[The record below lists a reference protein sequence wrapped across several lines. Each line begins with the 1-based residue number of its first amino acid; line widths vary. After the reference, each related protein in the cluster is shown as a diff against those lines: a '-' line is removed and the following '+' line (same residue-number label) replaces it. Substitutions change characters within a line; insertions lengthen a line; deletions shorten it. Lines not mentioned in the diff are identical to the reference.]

1 MIRKNAAPSR
11 PDTDSTGNPSRA
23 QAGHGFPT
31 FVAGALRPAFI
42 WEHPD
47 LATVTSQSSSAT
59 IDQFGRYV
67 MPNYRRYPVCLVR
80 GEGSWVWDAEG
91 NRYLDFFPGWG
102 CSLLGHCPPRVVEAV
117 REQVGQLI
125 HLPNTWYIEAQGA
138 FAQALSERSFH
149 GQCFF
154 CNSGTEANEAAI
166 KLARVYGSASGRYK
180 IVTAEGGFHGR
191 TYAAL
196 TATAQPKYHA
206 GFEPMV
212 PGFVYIPFDDLDA
225 VARVLDAETAAV
237 MVEPIQGEGGI
248 NIPSAGYLPG
258 LRKLC
263 DERGVL
269 LILDEVQT
277 GMGRTGEWFAFQHTP
292 IVPDVLTCAK
302 ALAGGVAAGVMMA
315 SAAVASAFRPGM
327 HASTFGGNP
336 LACRAGLATV
346 ETIEQDGLL
355 HRAKSIGARF
365 QGHFESIRAERPE
378 LVRAVR
384 ILGTMIGLELSTDA
398 AGVVSSCLERRLL
411 INATHGH
418 VVRLLPA
425 LTISDEQID
434 EGCGV
439 LADVLRHTAAN

>member
-1 MIRKNAAPSR
+1 LAHV
-11 PDTDSTGNPSRA
+11 A
-23 QAGHGFPT
+23 Q
-31 FVAGALRPAFI
+31 
-42 WEHPD
+42 
-47 LATVTSQSSSAT
+47 QSSEET
-59 IDQFGRYV
+59 IARFDRYV
-67 MPNYRRYPVCLVR
+67 VPNYRRYPVCLVR

-91 NRYLDFFPGWG
+91 QRYLDFFPGWG
-102 CSLLGHCPPRVVEAV
+102 CNILGHCPTRVVEAV

-125 HLPNTWYIEAQGA
+125 HVPNTWYIEAQGA

-149 GQCFF
+149 GQAFF
-154 CNSGTEANEAAI
+154 CNSGAEANEAAI
-166 KLARVYGSASGRYK
+166 KLARAHGSASGRYK

-212 PGFVYIPFDDLDA
+212 PGFHYVPYNDLDA
-225 VARVLDAETAAV
+225 VAKVLDGETAAV

-248 NIPSAGYLPG
+248 NIPSADYLPG

-263 DERGVL
+263 DEKGVL

-277 GMGRTGEWFAFQHTP
+277 GMGRTGEWFAYQHTS
-292 IVPDVLTCAK
+292 ITPDILTCAK

-315 SAAVASAFRPGM
+315 TTKLAATFKPGM

-336 LACRAGLATV
+336 LACRAGSATV

-355 HRAKSIGARF
+355 ERGRAIGERF
-365 QGHFESIRAERPE
+365 RGHFEAIRSERPE
-378 LVRAVR
+378 LVKEIRV
-384 ILGTMIGLELSTDA
+384 LGTMVGLDLTVDA
-398 AGVVSSCLERRLL
+398 SPVVAECLKRRLL
-411 INATHGH
+411 INATHVH

-439 LADVLRHTAAN
+439 LADVLRHTVAG

>member
-1 MIRKNAAPSR
+1 L
-11 PDTDSTGNPSRA
+11 A
-23 QAGHGFPT
+23 Q
-31 FVAGALRPAFI
+31 V
-42 WEHPD
+42 EQ
-47 LATVTSQSSSAT
+47 QSSAET
-59 IDQFGRYV
+59 IAQFDRYV
-67 MPNYRRYPVCLVR
+67 IPNYRRYPVCLVR

-91 NRYLDFFPGWG
+91 QRYLDFFPGWG
-102 CSLLGHCPPRVVEAV
+102 CNLLGHCPPRIVEAV

-125 HLPNTWYIEAQGA
+125 HVPNTWYIEAQGA
-138 FAQALSERSFH
+138 FAQALAERSFQ

-154 CNSGTEANEAAI
+154 CNSGAEANEAAI
-166 KLARVYGSASGRYK
+166 KLARARGASAKRFK
-180 IVTAEGGFHGR
+180 IITAEGGFHGR

-212 PGFVYIPFDDLDA
+212 PGFAYVPYDDLDA
-225 VARVLDAETAAV
+225 VARAIDDQTAAV

-248 NIPSAGYLPG
+248 NIPSADYLPG
-258 LRKLC
+258 LRALC

-277 GMGRTGEWFAFQHTP
+277 GMGRTGEWFAYQHTG
-292 IVPDVLTCAK
+292 IAPDILTCAK
-302 ALAGGVAAGVMMA
+302 ALAGGVAAGVMIA
-315 SAAVASAFRPGM
+315 SREVAQSLKPGM

-355 HRAKSIGARF
+355 ERGKAIGERF
-365 QGHFESIRAERPE
+365 RGHFEAIRGERPE
-378 LVRAVR
+378 LVRDIRV
-384 ILGTMIGLELSTDA
+384 LGVMIGLDLTVDA
-398 AGVVSSCLERRLL
+398 AGVVSACLERKLL
-411 INATHGH
+411 VNATHEH

-434 EGCGV
+434 EGCAL
-439 LADVLRHTAAN
+439 LADVLRQTAAG